1 MISNPEN
8 KQKRIG
14 ITGGIA
20 SGKTTIAKY
29 ISSFK
34 KIKVLNADEIAKQFL
49 LSETKSYKEIIQH
62 FGHRIIDYSS
72 PTQEIQTKLLKE
84 IIFANPTEK
93 IWLENIIHP
102 LVKEKMNNKCM
113 QMNDKCLILEIPL
126 LFEANFTDL
135 CTEIWL
141 IKCSQKMQ
149 LKRLMNRDKI
159 SQKEAWRI
167 INSQSNDIN
176 NIQNN
181 SEFIYSPLIT
191 KSLYFYYSNCERLS
205 LKNIYKILLN

>member
-1 MISNPEN
+1 MISNPEH

-62 FGHRIIDYSS
+62 FGHRIIDCSS

-135 CTEIWL
+135 CTEIWF
-141 IKCSQKMQ
+141 IKCSQKIQ

-159 SQKEAWRI
+159 SRNEALKI
-167 INSQSNDIN
+167 INSQSNNIDKEKLSNAVIHNDENNENWKIKIN
-176 NIQNN
+176 
-181 SEFIYSPLIT
+181 ELI
-191 KSLYFYYSNCERLS
+191 
-205 LKNIYKILLN
+205 

>member
-1 MISNPEN
+1 MNSNPER

-20 SGKTTIAKY
+20 SGKTTIANY
-29 ISSFK
+29 ISNFK

-49 LSETKSYKEIIQH
+49 LSETKSYKEIIKH

-102 LVKEKMNNKCM
+102 LVKERMKNKCI

-135 CTEIWL
+135 CTEIWF
-141 IKCSQKMQ
+141 IKCSKNTQ
-149 LKRLMNRDKI
+149 LKRVMNRDKI
-159 SQKEAWRI
+159 SEQEAMRI
-167 INSQSNDIN
+167 IDSQSNDIDKEKQSDVVISSDEDN
-176 NIQNN
+176 QTWKTKINQ
-181 SEFIYSPLIT
+181 LI
-191 KSLYFYYSNCERLS
+191 
-205 LKNIYKILLN
+205 

>member
-62 FGHRIIDYSS
+62 FGHRIIDCSS

-102 LVKEKMNNKCM
+102 LVKEKMKNKCM
-113 QMNDKCLILEIPL
+113 QMNEKCLILEIPL

-135 CTEIWL
+135 CTEIWF

-159 SQKEAWRI
+159 SQKEALKI
-167 INSQSNDIN
+167 INSQSNNIN
-176 NIQNN
+176 KEKLSDAVILNDGNN
-181 SEFIYSPLIT
+181 EFWKTRINELI
-191 KSLYFYYSNCERLS
+191 
-205 LKNIYKILLN
+205 

>member
-1 MISNPEN
+1 MISNPEH

-20 SGKTTIAKY
+20 SGKTTIIKY

-62 FGHRIIDYSS
+62 FGHSIIDCSS
-72 PTQEIQTKLLKE
+72 STQEIQTKLLKE

-102 LVKEKMNNKCM
+102 LVKERMKNKCM

-126 LFEANFTDL
+126 LFEANFIDL
-135 CTEIWL
+135 CTEIWF

-159 SQKEAWRI
+159 SQKEALKI
-167 INSQSNDIN
+167 INSQSNNIN
-176 NIQNN
+176 KEKLSDAVILNDENN
-181 SEFIYSPLIT
+181 EIWKIKINELI
-191 KSLYFYYSNCERLS
+191 
-205 LKNIYKILLN
+205 

>member
-62 FGHRIIDYSS
+62 FGHRIIDCSS

-102 LVKEKMNNKCM
+102 LVKERIKKKCM

-135 CTEIWL
+135 CTEIWF

-149 LKRLMNRDKI
+149 LKRLMNRDKL
-159 SQKEAWRI
+159 SQKEALKI
-167 INSQSNDIN
+167 LNSQSNNIN
-176 NIQNN
+176 KEKLSDEVILNDENN
-181 SEFIYSPLIT
+181 EIWKIKINELI
-191 KSLYFYYSNCERLS
+191 
-205 LKNIYKILLN
+205 

>member
-1 MISNPEN
+1 MISNPEH

-34 KIKVLNADEIAKQFL
+34 KITVLNADDIAKQFL
-49 LSETKSYKEIIQH
+49 LSETKSYKKIIQH
-62 FGHRIIDYSS
+62 FGRRIIDCSS

-135 CTEIWL
+135 CTEIWF
-141 IKCSQKMQ
+141 IKCSKNTQ
-149 LKRLMNRDKI
+149 LKRVMNRDKI
-159 SQKEAWRI
+159 TEEEAMRMI
-167 INSQSNDIN
+167 DSQSNDIDKEKLSDVVISSDEDN
-176 NIQNN
+176 QTWKTKINQ
-181 SEFIYSPLIT
+181 LI
-191 KSLYFYYSNCERLS
+191 
-205 LKNIYKILLN
+205 

>member
-1 MISNPEN
+1 MISNPEH

-20 SGKTTIAKY
+20 SGKTTIANY
-29 ISSFK
+29 ISNFK
-34 KIKVLNADEIAKQFL
+34 KIKVINADEIAKQFL
-49 LSETKSYKEIIQH
+49 ISETKSYKEIIQH
-62 FGHRIIDYSS
+62 FGHRIIDCSS

-135 CTEIWL
+135 CTEIWF

-159 SQKEAWRI
+159 SQTEALKI
-167 INSQSNDIN
+167 INSQSNNIN
-176 NIQNN
+176 KEKLSDAVILNN
-181 SEFIYSPLIT
+181 ENNEIWKIKINELI
-191 KSLYFYYSNCERLS
+191 
-205 LKNIYKILLN
+205 

>member
-1 MISNPEN
+1 MISNPEQN
-8 KQKRIG
+8 QKRIG

-20 SGKTTIAKY
+20 SGKTTIANY
-29 ISSFK
+29 ISNFK
-34 KIKVLNADEIAKQFL
+34 KIKVLNADEIAKHFL
-49 LSETKSYKEIIQH
+49 LSETKTYKKIIQH

-93 IWLENIIHP
+93 IWLENLIHP
-102 LVKEKMNNKCM
+102 LVKERMKSKYI

-126 LFEANFTDL
+126 LFEANFADL
-135 CTEIWL
+135 CTEIWF

-159 SQKEAWRI
+159 SQKEALKI
-167 INSQSNDIN
+167 INSQSNNIDKEKLSDVVISSDEDNQTWQTKIN
-176 NIQNN
+176 Q
-181 SEFIYSPLIT
+181 LI
-191 KSLYFYYSNCERLS
+191 
-205 LKNIYKILLN
+205 

>member
-1 MISNPEN
+1 MISNQEH

-14 ITGGIA
+14 ITGGIS
-20 SGKTTIAKY
+20 SGKTTIANY
-29 ISSFK
+29 ISNLK

-62 FGHRIIDYSS
+62 FGHRIIDRSS

-102 LVKEKMNNKCM
+102 LVKDRIKNKCNQMNN
-113 QMNDKCLILEIPL
+113 KCLILEIPL
-126 LFEANFTDL
+126 LFEANFADL
-135 CTEIWL
+135 CTEIWF

-159 SQKEAWRI
+159 SKKEALKL
-167 INSQSNDIN
+167 INSQSNNIN
-176 NIQNN
+176 KEKLSDAVILNDANN
-181 SEFIYSPLIT
+181 ESWKMKINELI
-191 KSLYFYYSNCERLS
+191 
-205 LKNIYKILLN
+205 

>member
-62 FGHRIIDYSS
+62 FGNRIIDFSS

-135 CTEIWL
+135 CTEIWF
-141 IKCSQKMQ
+141 IKCSKNTQ
-149 LKRLMNRDKI
+149 LKRVMNRDKI
-159 SQKEAWRI
+159 SEEEAMRI
-167 INSQSNDIN
+167 IDSQSNDIDKEKLSDVVISSDEDN
-176 NIQNN
+176 QTWKTKINQ
-181 SEFIYSPLIT
+181 LI
-191 KSLYFYYSNCERLS
+191 
-205 LKNIYKILLN
+205 

>member
-1 MISNPEN
+1 MISNPEH

-20 SGKTTIAKY
+20 SGKTTIANY
-29 ISSFK
+29 ISNFK

-135 CTEIWL
+135 CTEIWF

-159 SQKEAWRI
+159 TQKEALRI

-176 NIQNN
+176 KEKLSDVVILNDGHNEIWKIQIN
-181 SEFIYSPLIT
+181 ELI
-191 KSLYFYYSNCERLS
+191 
-205 LKNIYKILLN
+205 

>member
-1 MISNPEN
+1 MISNPEH

-20 SGKTTIAKY
+20 SGKTTIANY
-29 ISSFK
+29 ISNFK

-62 FGHRIIDYSS
+62 FGHRIIDCSS

-135 CTEIWL
+135 CTEIWF
-141 IKCSQKMQ
+141 IKCSKNTQ
-149 LKRLMNRDKI
+149 LKRVMNRDKI
-159 SQKEAWRI
+159 SEEEAMRI
-167 INSQSNDIN
+167 IDSQSNDIDKEKLSDVVICSDEDN
-176 NIQNN
+176 KTWKTKINQ
-181 SEFIYSPLIT
+181 LI
-191 KSLYFYYSNCERLS
+191 
-205 LKNIYKILLN
+205 

>member
-1 MISNPEN
+1 MIGNQER

-20 SGKTTIAKY
+20 SGKTTIANY
-29 ISSFK
+29 ISNFK
-34 KIKVLNADEIAKQFL
+34 KIKVINADEIAKQFL
-49 LSETKSYKEIIQH
+49 ISETKSYKEIIQH
-62 FGHRIIDYSS
+62 FGHRIIDCSS

-135 CTEIWL
+135 CTEIWF

-159 SQKEAWRI
+159 SQTEALKI
-167 INSQSNDIN
+167 INSQSNNIN
-176 NIQNN
+176 KEKLSDAVILNN
-181 SEFIYSPLIT
+181 ENNEIWKIKINELI
-191 KSLYFYYSNCERLS
+191 
-205 LKNIYKILLN
+205 

>member
-1 MISNPEN
+1 MISNPEH

-20 SGKTTIAKY
+20 SGKTTIIKY

-62 FGHRIIDYSS
+62 FGHRIIDCSS

-135 CTEIWL
+135 CTEIWF

-159 SQKEAWRI
+159 SQEEALKI
-167 INSQSNDIN
+167 INSQSNNIN
-176 NIQNN
+176 KEKLSDVVIQNDVN
-181 SEFIYSPLIT
+181 NEIWKIKINELI
-191 KSLYFYYSNCERLS
+191 
-205 LKNIYKILLN
+205 

>member
-1 MISNPEN
+1 MISNPVH

-62 FGHRIIDYSS
+62 FGHRIIDCSS

-135 CTEIWL
+135 CTEIWF
-141 IKCSQKMQ
+141 IKCSQKIQ
-149 LKRLMNRDKI
+149 LKRLMNRNKI
-159 SQKEAWRI
+159 SQKEALKI
-167 INSQSNDIN
+167 INSQSNKIN
-176 NIQNN
+176 KEKLSDAVILNDENNEIWKIQIN
-181 SEFIYSPLIT
+181 ELI
-191 KSLYFYYSNCERLS
+191 
-205 LKNIYKILLN
+205 